1 MDINELDY
9 IPSKGITRGATRG
22 EPMKNGFIRKHLNG
36 DVRKC
41 DGMVFYSYRFK
52 NEKYQENW
60 RSPASYQKSIN
71 HDIAAG
77 RIYRKLNSEKVK
89 KCNRRWVENNRSKYN
104 AISNKW
110 IKRNPDKAVEF
121 AGRRRAREMNA
132 CIMLHRDQQ
141 KIIDSIYDY
150 SQRLTKCIGIKH
162 HVDHIIPI
170 SRGGIHVHTNM
181 QVIPA
186 SINCRKRNKLPHELT
201 KAD

>member
-71 HDIAAG
+71 HDIEAG
-77 RIYRKLNSEKVK
+77 RIYRKMNPEKVK
-89 KCNRRWVENNRSKYN
+89 KCNRRWVEKNRLKYN
-104 AISNKW
+104 AISKKW
-110 IKRNPDKAVEF
+110 IKNNPDKVVEF

-132 CIMLHRDQQ
+132 CVMLHRDQQ
-141 KIIDSIYDY
+141 KIIDSIYEY
-150 SQRLTKCIGIKH
+150 SQRITNCIGIMH

-170 SRGGIHVHTNM
+170 SRGGVHVHTNM

-186 SINCRKRNKLPHELT
+186 SLNCRKSNKLPHEIAQ
-201 KAD
+201 AD